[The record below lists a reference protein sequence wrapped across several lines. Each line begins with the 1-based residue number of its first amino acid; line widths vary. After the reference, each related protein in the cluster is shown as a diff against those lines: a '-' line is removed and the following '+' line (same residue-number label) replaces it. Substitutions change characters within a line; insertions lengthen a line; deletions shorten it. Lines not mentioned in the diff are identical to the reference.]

1 MNKKR
6 EKIGRCFFH
15 SKGAIE
21 RRKVNEELNK
31 SIFLLNYQEIN
42 KLFYFNSTKNFFTI
56 RRIWITSLLGYLV
69 LSLLKQSRVF
79 GIDRGWDTFG
89 KSH

>member
-1 MNKKR
+1 MFSCDVVKKKITIKMNKKR

-31 SIFLLNYQEIN
+31 SIFLLNYQKIN
-42 KLFYFNSTKNFFTI
+42 K
-56 RRIWITSLLGYLV
+56 
-69 LSLLKQSRVF
+69 
-79 GIDRGWDTFG
+79 
-89 KSH
+89 